1 MRYRIDPH
9 LCVGD
14 ELVRIAVETLDEAI
28 RLLDGLAGAD
38 VDGSIDRVHRTR
50 KRCKETRGLVRLAR
64 RAIGDEEYAEVDAL
78 VRDAARELSAL
89 RDTQVVMATVARLI
103 DHAHD
108 DDRAVLEELS
118 AEVGHAGVAASRID
132 AADPRVRSAR
142 KLLKKAR
149 KRARRWEPGND
160 VAPLVEGVV
169 RTHRQGAKALGRLLS
184 EGDDEHSH
192 EWRKRVKHLWYQTR
206 LLQASAPP
214 MLDPVIALADDCA
227 ESLGDDH
234 DLAVLIE
241 LLDDP
246 DGPRRHLGDAS
257 SDRAAAAARRRQ
269 DELRDHALRLG
280 RMLYAESSPSL
291 GQRLGAYWALAVADA
306 AEVGADAGEAGDVDV
321 AVSDGALSDA
331 AAEPE
336 PEPETGTSTIE
347 RERKFLVD
355 SDTVVESV
363 GEGVTLEQGYVALDG
378 ATSVRVR
385 RIGGIEGVLTLKAG
399 TGATRTEVEWAVDD
413 AQFAAL
419 WPLTEG
425 RRLVKT
431 RHHVAVGT
439 FDATLDV
446 FGEELEGLR
455 LVEVEFD
462 DEPTMTAFVPP
473 PWFGHEVTDDGR
485 YTNAA
490 LAADGRPSIA

>member
-9 LCVGD
+9 KHVGD
-14 ELVRIAVETLDEAI
+14 ELRRAAVETLDEAI

-50 KRCKETRGLVRLAR
+50 KRCKETRGLLRLAR
-64 RAIGDEEYAEVDAL
+64 RAIGGEDYAAVDAL

-89 RDTQVVMATVARLI
+89 RDTQVVMATVSRLI
-103 DHAHD
+103 DHAD
-108 DDRAVLEELS
+108 DDERSVLEALYADVS
-118 AEVGHAGVAASRID
+118 QTGVAASRID

-142 KLLKKAR
+142 KLLKQAR
-149 KRARRWEPGND
+149 KRARRWDPLDD

-206 LLQASAPP
+206 LLQAAAPP
-214 MLDPVIALADDCA
+214 MLDPVIAIADDCA
-227 ESLGDDH
+227 EALGDDH
-234 DLAVLIE
+234 DLAVLVE
-241 LLDDP
+241 LLDDA

-257 SDRAAAAARRRQ
+257 CDRAVAAARRRQ
-269 DELRDHALRLG
+269 DELREQALRLG

-291 GQRLGAYWALAVADA
+291 GQRLGAYWALAAADA
-306 AEVGADAGEAGDVDV
+306 VEIDTDARDPGDD
-321 AVSDGALSDA
+321 AVSDSRSPDA
-331 AAEPE
+331 APE
-336 PEPETGTSTIE
+336 PAPETSTIE
-347 RERKFLVD
+347 RERKFLVER
-355 SDTVVESV
+355 DTVVEGV
-363 GEGVTLEQGYVALDG
+363 GEGVALEQGYVALDG
-378 ATSVRVR
+378 DTSVRVR
-385 RIGGIEGVLTLKAG
+385 RVGGIEGVLTLKAG

-446 FGEELEGLR
+446 FGDELEGLR

-462 DEPTMTAFVPP
+462 DEATMAAFVPP
-473 PWFGHEVTDDGR
+473 PWFGPEVTDDGR

-490 LAADGRPSIA
+490 LASRGRPPVD

>member
-9 LCVGD
+9 KHVGD
-14 ELVRIAVETLDEAI
+14 ELRRTAVETLDEAI

-50 KRCKETRGLVRLAR
+50 KRCKETRGLLRLAR
-64 RAIGDEEYAEVDAL
+64 RAIGDEDYAEVDAL

-89 RDTQVVMATVARLI
+89 RDTQVVMATVSRLI
-103 DHAHD
+103 DHAD
-108 DDRAVLEELS
+108 DDERSVLEELYADVS
-118 AEVGHAGVAASRID
+118 HTGVAASRID

-142 KLLKKAR
+142 KLLKQAR
-149 KRARRWEPGND
+149 KRARRWDLVDD
-160 VAPLVEGVV
+160 VSPLVEGAV
-169 RTHRQGAKALGRLLS
+169 RAHRQGAKALGRLLS
-184 EGDDEHSH
+184 EGDDEYSH

-206 LLQASAPP
+206 LLQAAAPP
-214 MLDPVIALADDCA
+214 MLDPVIAIADECA
-227 ESLGDDH
+227 EALGDDH
-234 DLAVLIE
+234 DLAVLVE
-241 LLDDP
+241 LLDDA

-257 SDRAAAAARRRQ
+257 CDRAVAAARRRQ
-269 DELRDHALRLG
+269 DELREQALRLG
-280 RMLYAESSPSL
+280 RILYAESSPSL
-291 GQRLGAYWALAVADA
+291 GQRLGAYWALAAADA
-306 AEVGADAGEAGDVDV
+306 VDIGTDAAVGDPGDD
-321 AVSDGALSDA
+321 AVSDVGPADGAPGH
-331 AAEPE
+331 EQ
-336 PEPETGTSTIE
+336 PETESSTIE
-347 RERKFLVD
+347 RERKFLVER
-355 SDTVVESV
+355 DTVVEGV
-363 GEGVTLEQGYVALDG
+363 GEGVALEQGYVALDG
-378 ATSVRVR
+378 DTSVRIR
-385 RIGGIEGVLTLKAG
+385 RVGGIEGVLTLKAG

-439 FDATLDV
+439 FEATLDV
-446 FGEELEGLR
+446 FGDELEGLR

-473 PWFGHEVTDDGR
+473 SWFGPEVTDDGR

-490 LAADGRPSIA
+490 LASHGQPPVD